1 MAMRRLGLAGYTTR
15 AAVSGDLRQVADL
28 FLVAHLQDHGEPGLT
43 LEDIEAGWQRP
54 DVHLA
59 TDSVMVLKGPDLA
72 GYAEIYHWRGEAT
85 VHPSYRGLGIGTW
98 LLEWTEAATLA
109 RKWRNEEPRIGQ
121 TIIDTNSAAID
132 LFLEHGYSPRHTS
145 WELVLAPGSEIER
158 RPLPKGYRIRPFDPG
173 TESQQVYQIIED
185 AFNEWPN
192 RTPSTFQRWKA
203 IVLDRSDFDPR
214 LLFVVLHGSQVVGAS
229 LGIMYGDQG
238 WIDQLAVHR
247 DHRNQGIAR
256 NLIITTFRQMQ
267 SLGASDVRLS
277 TDSRTGALDLYTSL
291 GMEVSKS
298 FTHYSKLLR
307 AA

>member
-1 MAMRRLGLAGYTTR
+1 MIEAPPIPPCRTGAVAPRARILALAEVTLLLVAVIALAIAFDYINGFHDTANAIATSVATR
-15 AAVSGDLRQVADL
+15 AL
-28 FLVAHLQDHGEPGLT
+28 
-43 LEDIEAGWQRP
+43 
-54 DVHLA
+54 
-59 TDSVMVLKGPDLA
+59 
-72 GYAEIYHWRGEAT
+72 
-85 VHPSYRGLGIGTW
+85 
-98 LLEWTEAATLA
+98 
-109 RKWRNEEPRIGQ
+109 
-121 TIIDTNSAAID
+121 
-132 LFLEHGYSPRHTS
+132 SPRTAILMAAAFTRP
-145 WELVLAPGSEIER
+145 ELVLAPGSEIER

-192 RTPSTFQRWKA
+192 RSPSTFQRWKA